1 MKRIDVQHHIF
12 PLEYVSKLKEM
23 GITESY
29 GQPIPNWTPDKS
41 LAFKPTLKALQEFVG
56 SKQIVYGTDFP
67 FGAKFA
73 SLALKDLKKYDGFSK
88 EDFEAIDYKNCS
100 GLFPQT
106 LAQTQ

>member
-1 MKRIDVQHHIF
+1 
-12 PLEYVSKLKEM
+12 LENSVNSIHSRKQKA
-23 GITESY
+23 
-29 GQPIPNWTPDKS
+29 PN
-41 LAFKPTLKALQEFVG
+41 KPTLKALQEFVG